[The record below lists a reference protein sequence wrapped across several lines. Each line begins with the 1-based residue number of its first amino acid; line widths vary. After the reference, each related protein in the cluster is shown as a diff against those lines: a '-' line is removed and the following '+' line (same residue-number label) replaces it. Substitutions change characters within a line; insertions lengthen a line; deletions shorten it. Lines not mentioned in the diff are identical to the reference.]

1 MGFPKVGIVATHKG
15 ESMHPMIGKT
25 FQLKFPDG
33 LRSYEIVNVDTEGWI
48 KLKRDN
54 VGHFYLHE
62 EIHKGFLDKLGYQRR
77 QA

>member
-1 MGFPKVGIVATHKG
+1 
-15 ESMHPMIGKT
+15 MHPMIGKT
-25 FQLKFPDG
+25 FQLKFTDG

-54 VGHFYLHE
+54 VNGHFYLHE
-62 EIHKGFLDKLGYQRR
+62 DIHRVFLDKLGYQRR